1 MKILQYIT
9 PYTPTP
15 NATGT
20 IAASASI
27 TENAKLSDANINYLP
42 GRELIYKARHKLLH
56 ACIFIPAH
64 IDLLLFIFQ
73 LHICMS

>member
-20 IAASASI
+20 IASASI

-42 GRELIYKARHKLLH
+42 GRELIYKARYKLLH
-56 ACIFIPAH
+56 A
-64 IDLLLFIFQ
+64 
-73 LHICMS
+73 